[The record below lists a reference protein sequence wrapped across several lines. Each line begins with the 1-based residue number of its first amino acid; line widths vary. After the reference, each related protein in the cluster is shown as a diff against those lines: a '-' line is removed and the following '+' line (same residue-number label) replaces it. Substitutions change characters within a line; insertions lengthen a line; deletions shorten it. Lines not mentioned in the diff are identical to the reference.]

1 MHIFPPHKAKMS
13 LPYFFFVANRVI
25 LMGVSTY
32 LHLPREYNMGLIGL
46 KKYQK
51 IPSFIYV
58 VVHQTFLQKKKNY
71 FSCEKINAF

>member
-1 MHIFPPHKAKMS
+1 
-13 LPYFFFVANRVI
+13 
-25 LMGVSTY
+25 MGVSTY

-58 VVHQTFLQKKKNY
+58 VVHQTFLQKKKTIFHAKKLMR
-71 FSCEKINAF
+71 FSRNLMEKLHHFSKLKYLHHTS